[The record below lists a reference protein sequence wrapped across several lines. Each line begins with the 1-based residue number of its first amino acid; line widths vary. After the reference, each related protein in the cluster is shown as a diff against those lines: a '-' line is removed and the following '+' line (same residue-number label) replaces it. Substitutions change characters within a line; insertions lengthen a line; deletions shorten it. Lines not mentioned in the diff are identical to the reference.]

1 MKCTHDNCYTCPYED
16 CISDVEV
23 EPERKRPGRK
33 RLTLKQQ
40 EQRKAA
46 EKIARHERYLRER
59 DKCHELYMI
68 RSEGKVTR
76 RYKKQNK
83 EVV

>member
-1 MKCTHDNCYTCPYED
+1 MRCTHNNCYTCPYED

-23 EPERKRPGRK
+23 EPERKKRGRK
-33 RLTLKQQ
+33 KLTVEER

-59 DKCHELYMI
+59 DKCHEVYMI
-68 RSEGKVTR
+68 RSEGKVTK
-76 RYKKQNK
+76 RYKKHK